1 MKKNGLIKYKK
12 NFFSVIIEKIKNI
25 LHKTKKTDIL
35 DEMETDGIH
44 NFERNNETID
54 EKKTYSAEI
63 DNENKQETLNYED
76 LNKNKV
82 DSLNENKETI
92 DGIERYK
99 TYFFDT
105 YNKVKDG
112 KVKISELNDLDLLF
126 VNRFLYEEAKQKKD

>member
-1 MKKNGLIKYKK
+1 
-12 NFFSVIIEKIKNI
+12 
-25 LHKTKKTDIL
+25 
-35 DEMETDGIH
+35 METDGIH

-63 DNENKQETLNYED
+63 DNENKQETLNHED
-76 LNKNKV
+76 LNKNKE
-82 DSLNENKETI
+82 DSLNENKKTI

-126 VNRFLYEEAKQKKD
+126 VNRFLYEEAKQKKTK